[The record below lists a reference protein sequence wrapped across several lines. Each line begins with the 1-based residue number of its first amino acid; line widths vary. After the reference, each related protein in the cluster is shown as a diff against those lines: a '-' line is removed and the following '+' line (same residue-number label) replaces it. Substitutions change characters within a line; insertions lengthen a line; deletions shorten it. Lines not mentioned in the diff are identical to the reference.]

1 METGL
6 KPEQDIIEF
15 GVFGM
20 GKSNQALLAFNRGI
34 ISKLGLA
41 RIDVAKVA
49 LSAEIQTNWT
59 PKLLGS
65 MMLRAGYKY
74 LGSTKDNNKAVFI
87 PFVFSKT
94 QTASIEFTNDCIR
107 VWDAND
113 ELITREAVSATIT
126 NGDFATNL
134 TGWTDNDEVGAAST
148 WASGSYMQ
156 LVGNGINYA
165 RRTQLVSVGGDAGI
179 THAVRIVIERGP
191 VRFRIGST
199 SNNDDY
205 VSETTLGTGIHSL
218 GFIPQGDF
226 YISFYSLLE
235 RITLVKS
242 IEIEAA
248 GVMEIPSPYQESDLS
263 LIRWDQSLDIIYLA
277 CDSLQQ
283 REIQRRDNNS
293 WSIVLFQPEDGPVGV
308 MNTSEITIAASA
320 LFGNITLTSNQNLFK
335 DSQVGAI
342 FKLISVG
349 QSVAQAISAQNVF
362 SDYII
367 VEGVGTTR
375 AFTIN
380 ISGTWVATV
389 RVQRSF
395 DEGVSWDDVLSY
407 SGNTT
412 TSYNDGLDNQVVRYR
427 IGVKT
432 GEYTSGT
439 ANVGLSYSLGS
450 ITGYVRITAY
460 SSPTS
465 VSAEVLK
472 DLGSTNATTQ
482 WSEGSWSDY
491 KGWPSA
497 VALAEGRLFFAGKG
511 KIWGSISDAYK
522 SFDDEI
528 EGDSG
533 TISRDLGS
541 GAISNANWLISL
553 YRLFVGCDTSVKAIK
568 TTSFE
573 EPMTPSNFR
582 VVEPSTQACYN
593 VPPAKLDKKAI
604 FIQGAGTRVF
614 ELTYDQSIIDYAAE
628 ELTKACPEIGQP
640 SILRVA
646 IQRQPDTII
655 HCVRSDGKVALL
667 IYDVLENLKGWFLHE
682 TDGEV
687 EDVIVFPGD
696 LEDYV
701 KYSIKRTING
711 QTVRY
716 FEKVAFQA
724 DCSGETLNKQADS
737 FIEYNGAPTNTITG
751 LEHLENEEVIVWA
764 DGKDLSPD
772 ENGVQKTYIVSSG
785 LITLDEEVSTA
796 IVGLPYSAEYKSSKL
811 AYAAGS
817 PLGQKKKINA
827 IGVIINNT
835 HSHGLSYSG
844 DGVTYDDLPIIS
856 SVTDAPIPYN
866 EILTEDTPMVSFG
879 QAWNTDSRLYLKAQ
893 APRPCTLLS
902 CEIAITTNEK
912 Q

>member
-1 METGL
+1 MMEFR
-6 KPEQDIIEF
+6 E
-15 GVFGM
+15 FGM
-20 GKSNQALLAFNRGI
+20 GKANQSLLAFNRGI
-34 ISKLGLA
+34 VSKLGLA

-59 PKLLGS
+59 PRLLGS

-74 LGSTKDNNKAVFI
+74 LGSTKNNNKAIFI
-87 PFVFSKT
+87 PFIFSKT
-94 QTASIEFTNDCIR
+94 QTASIEFTDEYIR
-107 VWDAND
+107 VWDTND

-126 NGDFATNL
+126 NGNFATNL
-134 TGWTDNDEVGAAST
+134 TGWADNDEPGTAST

-156 LVGNGINYA
+156 LVGDGINFA
-165 RRTQLVSVGGDAGI
+165 NRTQLVSVGGDAGI

-199 SNNDDY
+199 AANDDY
-205 VSETTLGTGIHSL
+205 FAETILETGIHSL

-226 YISFYSLLE
+226 YINFYSLLE

-248 GVMEIPSPYQESDLS
+248 GVMEIPSPYQEADLS
-263 LIRWDQSLDIIYLA
+263 LIRWDQSLDVVYLA
-277 CDSLQQ
+277 CDGLQQ
-283 REIQRRDNNS
+283 RELQRRNNNS
-293 WSIVLFQPEDGPVGV
+293 WSIVLFQPEDGPVGLI
-308 MNTSEITIAASA
+308 NTSEITITASA
-320 LFGNITLTSNQNLFK
+320 LFGNITLSSNQNLFK
-335 DSQVGAI
+335 SSQVGAI

-349 QSVAQAISAQNVF
+349 QTVSQAISSQNVF
-362 SDYII
+362 SGYIA
-367 VEGVGTTR
+367 VEGVGSTR
-375 AFTIN
+375 TFTIN

-389 RVQRSF
+389 TLQRSF
-395 DEGVSWDDVLSY
+395 DEGVSWNDVTTYTS
-407 SGNTT
+407 NTT
-412 TSYNDGLDNQVVRYR
+412 TTYNDSLDNQVVRYR

-439 ANVGLSYSLGS
+439 INVSLSYSLGS
-450 ITGYVRITAY
+450 ITGYTRITAY
-460 SSPTS
+460 SSATS

-472 DLGSTNATTQ
+472 DLGSTNPTTQ
-482 WSEGSWSDY
+482 WSEGAWSNS

-511 KIWGSISDAYK
+511 KIWGSVSDAYK
-522 SFDDEI
+522 SFNDEV

-533 TISRDLGS
+533 TISRDLGA
-541 GAISNANWLISL
+541 GAISNVNWLISL
-553 YRLFVGCDTSVKAIK
+553 YRLFAGCDTAVKAIK

-593 VPPAKLDKKAI
+593 IPPVKLDKKAI
-604 FIQGAGTRVF
+604 FVQGAGTRVF
-614 ELTYDQSIIDYAAE
+614 ELTYDQSTIDYAAD
-628 ELTKACPEIGQP
+628 ELTKACPEVGQP
-640 SILRVA
+640 SIVRIAV
-646 IQRQPDTII
+646 QRQPDTII

-667 IYDVLENLKGWFLHE
+667 IYDILENLKGWFLHE

-701 KYSIKRTING
+701 KYSVKRTIDGN
-711 QTVRY
+711 TVRY

-724 DCSGETLNKQADS
+724 DCQGETLNKQADS
-737 FIEYNGAPTNTITG
+737 FIEYNGVATDTITG
-751 LEHLENEEVIVWA
+751 LSHLEGEEVIVWA

-772 ENGVQKTYIVSSG
+772 ENGVQKTYTVSSG
-785 LITLDEEVSTA
+785 EITLDEEVSAA
-796 IVGLPYSAEYKSSKL
+796 IVGLPYSAQYKSSKL

-835 HSHGLSYSG
+835 HSHGLSYGG
-844 DGVTYDDLPIIS
+844 DGITYDDLPIRS
-856 SVTDAPIPYN
+856 SVTGAPIPYN

-893 APRPCTLLS
+893 APRPCTILA

>member
-1 METGL
+1 
-6 KPEQDIIEF
+6 
-15 GVFGM
+15 M
-20 GKSNQALLAFNRGI
+20 GKVNQALLAFNRGI

-59 PKLLGS
+59 PRLLGS
-65 MMLRAGYKY
+65 MMLRAGYEH
-74 LGSTKDNNKAVFI
+74 LGSTKNNNKAAFI
-87 PFVFSKT
+87 PFIFSKT
-94 QTASIEFTNDCIR
+94 QTASIEFTDGYIR

-126 NGDFATNL
+126 NGNFAINL
-134 TGWTDNDEVGAAST
+134 SGWTDNDEVGTTSS

-165 RRTQLVSVGGDAGI
+165 RRTQLVSVGANAGI

-191 VRFRIGST
+191 VKFRIGST
-199 SNNDDY
+199 SDNDNY
-205 VSETTLGTGIHSL
+205 FSETTLETGVHSL
-218 GFIPQGDF
+218 GFIPQGNF
-226 YISFYSLLE
+226 YINFYSALE

-248 GVMEIPSPYQESDLS
+248 GVMELPSPYEETDLP
-263 LIRWDQSLDIIYLA
+263 LIRFDQSLDIIYLA
-277 CDSLQQ
+277 CDGLQQ

-293 WSIVLFQPEDGPVGV
+293 WSIVLFQPEDGPVGLV
-308 MNTSEITIAASA
+308 NTSEITITASA
-320 LFGNITLTSNQNLFK
+320 LFGNITLTSNQNLFRV
-335 DSQVGAI
+335 SQIGAI

-349 QSVAQAISAQNVF
+349 QNVSQAISAQNVF
-362 SDYII
+362 SDYIVI
-367 VEGVGTTR
+367 EGVGATR
-375 AFTIN
+375 TFTIN
-380 ISGTWVATV
+380 ITDTWVGTITL
-389 RVQRSF
+389 QRSF
-395 DEGVSWDDVLSY
+395 DESVSWNDVTTY
-407 SGNTT
+407 TGNTT
-412 TSYNDGLDNQVVRYR
+412 TTVNDSLDNQTVRYR
-427 IGVKT
+427 IGIKT
-432 GEYTSGT
+432 GDYTSGT
-439 ANVGLSYSLGS
+439 ANVSLSYSLGS
-450 ITGYVRITAY
+450 ITGYARITAY
-460 SSPTS
+460 SSATS

-472 DLGSTNATTQ
+472 DLGSTNPTMQ
-482 WSEGSWSDY
+482 WNEGSWSNL

-511 KIWGSISDAYK
+511 KIWGSVSDAYK
-522 SFDDEI
+522 SFSDEI

-533 TISRDLGS
+533 TISRDLGA
-541 GAISNANWLISL
+541 GAVSNVNWLISL
-553 YRLFVGCDTSVKAIK
+553 YRLFAGCDTAVKAIK

-593 VPPAKLDKKAI
+593 IPPAKLDKKAI
-604 FIQGAGTRVF
+604 FVQGAGTRVF
-614 ELTYDQSIIDYAAE
+614 ELTYDQSTIDYAAE
-628 ELTKACPEIGQP
+628 ELTKACFEIGQP
-640 SILRVA
+640 SIVRIG

-701 KYSIKRTING
+701 KYSVKRTING

-716 FEKVAFQA
+716 FEKIAFQA
-724 DCSGETLNKQADS
+724 DCQGGTLNKQADS
-737 FIEYNGAPTNTITG
+737 FIEYSGSATNTITG
-751 LEHLENEEVIVWA
+751 LSHLEGEEVIVWA

-772 ENGVQKTYIVSSG
+772 ENGIQKTYTVLSG
-785 LITLDEEVSTA
+785 SITLDEQVSAA

-827 IGVIINNT
+827 IGVIIDNT
-835 HSHGLSYSG
+835 HSHGLKYSG
-844 DGVTYDDLPIIS
+844 DGVTYDDLPIRS
-856 SVTDAPIPYN
+856 SVTGAPIPYN

-893 APRPCTLLS
+893 APRPCTLLA